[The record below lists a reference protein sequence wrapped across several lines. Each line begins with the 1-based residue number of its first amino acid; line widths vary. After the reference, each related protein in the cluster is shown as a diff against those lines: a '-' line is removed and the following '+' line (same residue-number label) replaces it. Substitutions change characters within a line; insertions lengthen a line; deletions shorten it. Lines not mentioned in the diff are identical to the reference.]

1 MKEISDFISS
11 VGFPIVVC
19 LIMIYQQEK
28 ISGSYID
35 IVNSLKELVADNTKS
50 INLLISRAKE
60 NDEKIMMYWK
70 QQTGDKQQ
78 TEVKQQTGVKLDE
91 NKQETSETLPDNK

>member
-1 MKEISDFISS
+1 MKEVSDFISS

-19 LIMIYQQEK
+19 LLMIYQQEK
-28 ISGSYID
+28 LSSSYID
-35 IVNSLKELVADNTKS
+35 IVNSLKELISDNTKS

-70 QQTGDKQQ
+70 QQTGDK
-78 TEVKQQTGVKLDE
+78 LNE
-91 NKQETSETLPDNK
+91 NQQETSETLPDNK

>member
-1 MKEISDFISS
+1 MKEVSDFISS

-19 LIMIYQQEK
+19 LLMIYQQEK
-28 ISGSYID
+28 LSSSYID
-35 IVNSLKELVADNTKS
+35 IVNSLKELISDNTKS

-70 QQTGDKQQ
+70 QQTGDK
-78 TEVKQQTGVKLDE
+78 LHE
-91 NKQETSETLPDNK
+91 NKQETSETLSNNK

>member
-1 MKEISDFISS
+1 MKEVSDFISS

-19 LIMIYQQEK
+19 LLMIYQQEK
-28 ISGSYID
+28 LSSSYID
-35 IVNSLKELVADNTKS
+35 IVNSLKELISDNTKS

-70 QQTGDKQQ
+70 QQA
-78 TEVKQQTGVKLDE
+78 GVKLDE
-91 NKQETSETLPDNK
+91 NKQETSETLSNNK

>member
-19 LIMIYQQEK
+19 LLMIYQQEK
-28 ISGSYID
+28 LSQSYID
-35 IVNSLKELVADNTKS
+35 IVQSLKELISDNTKS

-60 NDEKIMMYWK
+60 NDDKMLAIMGGANK
-70 QQTGDKQQ
+70 
-78 TEVKQQTGVKLDE
+78 DE
-91 NKQETSETLPDNK
+91 NKQETSQPIPDNQ

>member
-19 LIMIYQQEK
+19 LLMIYQQEK
-28 ISGSYID
+28 LSQSYID
-35 IVNSLKELVADNTKS
+35 IVQSLKELISDNTKS

-60 NDEKIMMYWK
+60 NDEKMLEIME
-70 QQTGDKQQ
+70 G
-78 TEVKQQTGVKLDE
+78 GNNNNE
-91 NKQETSETLPDNK
+91 NKQEISKPVPDNQ

>member
-1 MKEISDFISS
+1 MKEVSDFISS

-19 LIMIYQQEK
+19 LLMIYQQEK
-28 ISGSYID
+28 MSSSYID
-35 IVNSLKELVADNTKS
+35 IVNSLKELISDNTKS

-70 QQTGDKQQ
+70 QQS
-78 TEVKQQTGVKLDE
+78 GVKLDE
-91 NKQETSETLPDNK
+91 DKQETSETVSNNK

>member
-19 LIMIYQQEK
+19 LLMIYQQEK
-28 ISGSYID
+28 MSGSYID

-70 QQTGDKQQ
+70 QQTGDKQAG
-78 TEVKQQTGVKLDE
+78 EKLDE

>member
-1 MKEISDFISS
+1 MKEVSDFIST

-28 ISGSYID
+28 MSQSYID
-35 IVNSLKELVADNTKS
+35 IVQSLKELISDNTKS

-60 NDEKIMMYWK
+60 NDDKMLEIMK
-70 QQTGDKQQ
+70 GGK
-78 TEVKQQTGVKLDE
+78 VDE
-91 NKQETSETLPDNK
+91 NKQETSTTLPDNQ

>member
-1 MKEISDFISS
+1 MKEVSDFISS

-19 LIMIYQQEK
+19 LLMIYQQEK
-28 ISGSYID
+28 LSSSYID
-35 IVNSLKELVADNTKS
+35 IVNSLKELISDNTKS

-60 NDEKIMMYWK
+60 NDEKIMLYWK
-70 QQTGDKQQ
+70 QAGD
-78 TEVKQQTGVKLDE
+78 KLDE

>member
-19 LIMIYQQEK
+19 LLMIYQQEK
-28 ISGSYID
+28 LSQSYID
-35 IVNSLKELVADNTKS
+35 IVQSLKELISDNTKS

-60 NDEKIMMYWK
+60 NDDKMLAIMK
-70 QQTGDKQQ
+70 GGN
-78 TEVKQQTGVKLDE
+78 VDE
-91 NKQETSETLPDNK
+91 DKQETSQSVSNNQ

>member
-1 MKEISDFISS
+1 MKEVSDFISS

-19 LIMIYQQEK
+19 LLMIYQQEK
-28 ISGSYID
+28 LSSSYID
-35 IVNSLKELVADNTKS
+35 IVNSLKELISDNTKS

-70 QQTGDKQQ
+70 QQS
-78 TEVKQQTGVKLDE
+78 GVKLNED
-91 NKQETSETLPDNK
+91 KQEASETLPNNK

>member
-19 LIMIYQQEK
+19 LLMIYQQEK
-28 ISGSYID
+28 LSQSYID
-35 IVNSLKELVADNTKS
+35 IVQSLKELISDNTKS

-60 NDEKIMMYWK
+60 NDDKMLEIMRGGN
-70 QQTGDKQQ
+70 T
-78 TEVKQQTGVKLDE
+78 DE
-91 NKQETSETLPDNK
+91 NKQETSQPVSNNQ